1 MTVPVMASRYA
12 RVSRSLSAGE
22 NEAGNRS
29 TGPQKVLSSGRAT
42 ICDSSCGSR
51 RRMTGLGRV
60 NPLPMPSRERA
71 MARSAQD
78 ENARMRARKL
88 S

>member
-22 NEAGNRS
+22 NAPGIRS
-29 TGPQKVLSSGRAT
+29 TGPQKALSSARAT
-42 ICDSSCGSR
+42 ACASSCGRSR
-51 RRMTGLGRV
+51 STTGLGWV